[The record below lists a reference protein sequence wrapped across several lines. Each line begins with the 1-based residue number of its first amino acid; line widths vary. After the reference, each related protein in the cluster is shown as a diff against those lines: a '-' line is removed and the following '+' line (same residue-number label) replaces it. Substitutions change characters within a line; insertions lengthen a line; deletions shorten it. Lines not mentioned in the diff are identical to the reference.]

1 VTPGICGADPAP
13 VSAARRVARLVTAFQ
28 GVAEYLP
35 QGRGVGAQGGGHA
48 VGHESGGQRVEF
60 FQNAGA
66 RPVELDVPGKDDV
79 DAGKA
84 KNGRTADGL
93 DARNAQQVGGERV
106 GNLVLVQL

>member
-28 GVAEYLP
+28 GVAEHLP
-35 QGRGVGAQGGGHA
+35 QGRGVEAQGGGHA

-66 RPVELDVPGKDDV
+66 RPVELDVPGKDV

-84 KNGRTADGL
+84 KNGRIADGL